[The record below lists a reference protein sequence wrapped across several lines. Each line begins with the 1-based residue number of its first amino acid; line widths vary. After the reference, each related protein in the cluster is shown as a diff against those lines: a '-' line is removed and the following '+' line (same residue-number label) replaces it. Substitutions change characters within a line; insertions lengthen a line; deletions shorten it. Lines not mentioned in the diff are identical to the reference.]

1 MRRRSRIGT
10 MIELKFLLSWV
21 ASLLFVVAMWRLF
34 SNVILPWVV
43 KRKTVETE
51 VNPKWI
57 KSKVEGKYGFQD
69 IDFILARSPFNNLP
83 YMKVTNKDETTRFQ
97 FILSED
103 TSINDVN
110 EMARLA
116 LAGKIYVKYHV
127 LYMDKPLFWL
137 SILCYMLDGGDINES
152 KTAWSEKG

>member
-1 MRRRSRIGT
+1 
-10 MIELKFLLSWV
+10 MIVLNYLLSWV
-21 ASLLFVVAMWRLF
+21 LSFLFVVATSKLF
-34 SNVILPWVV
+34 KDVILPKIVE
-43 KRKTVETE
+43 KKTVETE

-83 YMKVTNKDETTRFQ
+83 YMRMINKDETIRFQ